1 MEIKFEDIE
10 NAFEFVSSGL
20 QFESSAIIDKT
31 TGEIYYT
38 SEMSGIDE
46 IPEGIELES
55 DRYVSIP
62 HKNDLNLGRNLVFQ
76 FSALFLQDEI
86 DEIDSI
92 FRRKGAYRRYK
103 DLLESKGLLEKWYSF
118 ENEHQKS
125 ALLEWC
131 EENDIQISA

>member
-1 MEIKFEDIE
+1 MSIKFEDIE

-20 QFESSAIIDKT
+20 QFENSAIIDKT

-46 IPEGIELES
+46 IPKDIELES
-55 DRYVSIP
+55 DRYVGIP

-76 FSALFLQDEI
+76 FSSQYLQDEI
-86 DEIDSI
+86 DEIYSL
-92 FRRKGAYRRYK
+92 FNRKGAYRRYK
-103 DLLESKGLLEKWYSF
+103 NLLESKGLLEEWYSF
-118 ENEHQKS
+118 EDEHQKS